1 MLNRLKAI
9 KERFKSELKVYRL
22 IISDPRTPRL
32 AKWLLGTAM
41 AYAIS
46 PIDLIPDFIPV
57 LGYLDDVMIVPTLVI
72 LAVKLIPQEVVDDCR
87 RRANDS
93 PHS

>member
-1 MLNRLKAI
+1 MLKRLKAI

-22 IISDPRTPRL
+22 ILSDPRTPRP
-32 AKWLLGTAM
+32 AKWLLGAAI

-57 LGYLDDVMIVPTLVI
+57 LGYLDDVVIVPTLIV
-72 LAVKLIPQEVVDDCR
+72 LAVKLIPQKVVEDCR
-87 RRANDS
+87 RRAKGAN
-93 PHS
+93 